1 MEMVANVVPMSIPP
15 PMSMLMEV
23 AFAQMMLPTQAMR
36 GGMLAN
42 SFLSRTSDN
51 RPTRGDKTDCIK
63 SGPFAV

>member
-1 MEMVANVVPMSIPP
+1 MEIVANVVPMRMPP

-23 AFAQMMLPTQAMR
+23 AFAQTMAPTHAMR
-36 GGMLAN
+36 GGMLAK

-51 RPTRGDKTDCIK
+51 RPTRGDRTDCIK